1 MDPYLL
7 GLVIFMMVM
16 AVGLSVFIGLEVF
29 GLVRRIT
36 IDLSRAANSGA
47 VGVRGE
53 HAGEDEDQIQS
64 FPAYQDRR
72 TVERLIEHFEEEP
85 E

>member
-7 GLVIFMMVM
+7 GLIIIMLAL
-16 AVGLSVFIGLEVF
+16 AVGLSVFIGVEVV

-36 IDLSRAANSGA
+36 IDFSRTANVTGMKTERA
-47 VGVRGE
+47 GV
-53 HAGEDEDQIQS
+53 EDEEIRP
-64 FPAYQDRR
+64 FPVYRDRR

>member
-7 GLVIFMMVM
+7 GLIIIMLVL
-16 AVGLSVFIGLEVF
+16 AVGLSAFIGVEVF

-36 IDLSRAANSGA
+36 IDFGRAGNISGLKTERA
-47 VGVRGE
+47 GV
-53 HAGEDEDQIQS
+53 EDEEIRP
-64 FPAYQDRR
+64 FPVYRDRR

>member
-7 GLVIFMMVM
+7 GLIIFLLVM

-36 IDLSRAANSGA
+36 IDFSRAANTS
-47 VGVRGE
+47 GVRTERAGGGE
-53 HAGEDEDQIQS
+53 EEIRP
-64 FPAYQDRR
+64 FPVHRDRR
-72 TVERLIEHFEEEP
+72 TVERLIEHFEEEA

>member
-7 GLVIFMMVM
+7 GLIIFLL
-16 AVGLSVFIGLEVF
+16 ALAAALSVFIGLEVF
-29 GLVRRIT
+29 GLIRRIT
-36 IDLSRAANSGA
+36 IDFDRAS
-47 VGVRGE
+47 
-53 HAGEDEDQIQS
+53 HAASLKADRTVIEDEPIRP
-64 FPAYQDRR
+64 FPTYRDRQ